1 MPGIHTADQVAG
13 WRPVVDAVHRF
24 GCRFFLQLFHAGR
37 VSHPSLQPGEA
48 LPVAPSPIAPNGQTP
63 TYQGPAPFVRPRELA
78 LEEIPNIIQQF
89 RAAAHNALLAGFDG
103 VEIHGANGYLLDQ
116 FLRDGSNQ
124 RTDTYG
130 GSVANR
136 IRLLLQV
143 TETVADVWGADR
155 VGVRISPL
163 NAFNTMFDSYP
174 DKTFG
179 TLVSELARFGLAY
192 LHVVEEDGAP
202 ESGPRFEIGGLRNQ
216 WNGSYIVNG
225 NYDYNRAV
233 KVIADGRADF
243 VSFGKLFLAN
253 PDLPLRFAR
262 AAPLNAPDR
271 GTFYGGDDRGY
282 IDYPFLEE
290 PLPALRRVVLEAGG
304 RAEHLAFNGDR
315 STSSSMRTLDNF
327 GVPDVTIPVDPLSRR
342 EAPSCNYLKQD
353 KFFSTRD
360 LLCFFARMR
369 RQNLVASAISSLKDI
384 AATQTRS
391 GINRDHDISLS
402 AYCPGLRVRL

>member
-1 MPGIHTADQVAG
+1 MNHTSHPTFNKAGLFAPGRLGPYTLPHRLLMAPMTRNRARGDGVPSPSAVIYYAQRASAAMIVTETTTVSEQAVGYPLMPGVHTADQVAG

-37 VSHPSLQPGEA
+37 VSHPSLQPREA

-63 TYQGPAPFVRPRELA
+63 TYQGLTPFVPPRALA
-78 LEEIPNIIQQF
+78 LEEIPDIVEQF
-89 RAAAHNALLAGFDG
+89 RVAAHNALLAGFDG

-124 RTDTYG
+124 RTDAYG

-136 IRLLLQV
+136 IRLILEV
-143 TETVADVWGADR
+143 TEAVADVWGADR

-163 NAFNTMFDSYP
+163 NAFNNMFDSNP
-174 DKTFG
+174 GKTFG
-179 TLVSELARFGLAY
+179 TLVTELAGFNLAY

-202 ESGPRFEIGGLRNQ
+202 ESGPRFDIGGLRNL
-216 WNGSYIVNG
+216 WNGPYIVNG
-225 NYDYNRAV
+225 NYDYSRAT

-243 VSFGKLFLAN
+243 VSFGRLFLAN

-262 AAPLNAPDR
+262 SAPLNVPDR
-271 GTFYGGDDRGY
+271 GSFYGGDDRGY

-290 PLPALRRVVLEAGG
+290 PLPALRRLVLAAGG

-315 STSSSMRTLDNF
+315 STSS
-327 GVPDVTIPVDPLSRR
+327 
-342 EAPSCNYLKQD
+342 
-353 KFFSTRD
+353 
-360 LLCFFARMR
+360 
-369 RQNLVASAISSLKDI
+369 
-384 AATQTRS
+384 
-391 GINRDHDISLS
+391 
-402 AYCPGLRVRL
+402 PGC

>member
-1 MPGIHTADQVAG
+1 MDRTSDPIFNTAGLFTPSRLGPYTLAHRMLMAPMTRNRARRDGVPSRSAVIYYAQRASAAMIVTETTAVSDQAVGYPLMPGIYTADQVAG

-37 VSHPSLQPGEA
+37 VSHPSLQPGEGV
-48 LPVAPSPIAPNGQTP
+48 PVGPSPIAPDGQTP
-63 TYQGPAPFVRPRELA
+63 TYQGPTPFVTPRGLA
-78 LEEIPNIIQQF
+78 LEEIPSIVEQF
-89 RAAAHNALLAGFDG
+89 RGAAHNALLAGFDG

-124 RTDTYG
+124 RTDAYG

-143 TETVADVWGADR
+143 TEAVADLWGADR

-163 NAFNTMFDSYP
+163 NAFNTMFDSNP
-174 DKTFG
+174 GKTFG
-179 TLVSELARFGLAY
+179 TLVTELAGFNLAY

-202 ESGPRFEIGGLRNQ
+202 DSGPRFDVGGLRDL
-216 WNGSYIVNG
+216 WNGPYIVNG
-225 NYDYNRAV
+225 NYDYSRAM

-262 AAPLNAPDR
+262 SAPLNVPDR
-271 GTFYGGDDRGY
+271 GSFYGGDDRGY

-290 PLPALRRVVLEAGG
+290 PLPALRRTILAAGG
-304 RAEHLAFNGDR
+304 GAEHLAFSRDR
-315 STSSSMRTLDNF
+315 STSS
-327 GVPDVTIPVDPLSRR
+327 
-342 EAPSCNYLKQD
+342 
-353 KFFSTRD
+353 
-360 LLCFFARMR
+360 AR
-369 RQNLVASAISSLKDI
+369 
-384 AATQTRS
+384 
-391 GINRDHDISLS
+391 
-402 AYCPGLRVRL
+402 C